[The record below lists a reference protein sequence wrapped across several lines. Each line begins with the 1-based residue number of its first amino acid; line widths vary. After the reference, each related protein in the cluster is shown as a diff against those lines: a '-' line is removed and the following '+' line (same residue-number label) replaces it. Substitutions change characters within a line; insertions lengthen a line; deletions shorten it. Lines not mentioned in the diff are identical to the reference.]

1 MRKLQVTR
9 AAQADLERIYDY
21 TVKDWGRSQADL
33 YLDRL
38 QARVEQILIDQS
50 LWRPMPEWH
59 PSGYRSRYQRHV
71 IFFVV
76 EADQLLLAR
85 VLHDR
90 MDVLRHLDGDLR
102 A

>member
-9 AAQADLERIYDY
+9 AAQADLEGIYAY
-21 TVKDWGRSQADL
+21 TVSDWGRPQADL
-33 YLDRL
+33 YLDGL
-38 QARVEQILIDQS
+38 QARVEQILVDQS

-59 PSGYRSRYQRHV
+59 PDGYRSRYQRHV

-76 EADQLLLAR
+76 EADQLILAR

-90 MDVLRHLDGDLR
+90 MDMLRHLDGDLR
-102 A
+102 G